1 MLKRVFI
8 DSCNIAWMEMD
19 ETLNP
24 DHLVASTK
32 MYCGE
37 PFDRIYFEDEVEYLE
52 GIGWTPISYNLSGL

>member
-1 MLKRVFI
+1 
-8 DSCNIAWMEMD
+8 MEMD